1 MLVTL
6 SDGYQLNV
14 ESAGDGVPLI
24 VLHGGG
30 TTHRSFRPYLDP
42 LHTDFRVFYVDQRG
56 QGASQPVD
64 PGTLSLGV
72 LARDVDLLAEALGMK
87 HFALLGHSFG
97 AFIAMQHAVEA
108 GTAFAY
114 VISGGSDASD
124 ALMADVG
131 TSLEAMGEAGKPIA
145 ASWEEEKTVETEEQ
159 LRELLRVQMPFHFHG
174 EPPPGYCEDAVGSAD
189 VVRHFARVG
198 WGDFDFRPNLADVAK
213 PTLIIVGEHD
223 RTTTPRAARVLHDG
237 IASSELVVLPEAGHM
252 SFVEQQDAY
261 IEAVRT
267 FLLGAAVKA

>member
-1 MLVTL
+1 MLVRL

-14 ESAGDGVPLI
+14 ESAGDGAPMI

-30 TTHRSFRPYLDP
+30 VTHRSFLPYLEP
-42 LHTDFRVFYVDQRG
+42 LHEDFRVLYVDQRG
-56 QGASQPVD
+56 QGASEPAD
-64 PGTLSLGV
+64 PATLSVDV
-72 LARDVDLLAEALGMK
+72 LARDVDLLAEALQLE
-87 HFALLGHSFG
+87 HFAVLGHSFG
-97 AFIAMQHAVEA
+97 AFIATEHAVEA

-114 VISGGSDASD
+114 VISGGSDSSD
-124 ALMADVG
+124 TLMADVEA
-131 TSLEAMGEAGKPIA
+131 SLEAMGEAGGPIA
-145 ASWEEEKTVETEEQ
+145 ASWEHEETVATEEE

-174 EPPPGYCEDAVGSAD
+174 EPPAGYGDDAVGSAE

-198 WGDFDFRPNLADVAK
+198 WGDFDFRPKLGDVAK
-213 PTLIIVGEHD
+213 PALIIVGEHD

-237 IASSELVVLPEAGHM
+237 IANSELVVVPEAGHM
-252 SFVEQQDAY
+252 SFVEQQDVY

>member
-6 SDGYQLNV
+6 RDGYELNV

-24 VLHGGG
+24 AVHGGG
-30 TTHRSFRPYLDP
+30 MTHKMFRPYLDP
-42 LHTDFRVFYVDQRG
+42 LHEDFRVLYVDQRG
-56 QGASQPVD
+56 QGASQHAD
-64 PGTLSLGV
+64 PGTLSLDV
-72 LARDVDLLAEALGMK
+72 LARDVDLLAEALQLE

-97 AFIAMQHAVEA
+97 AFIATHHAAEI

-114 VISGGSDASD
+114 VISGGSDSSD
-124 ALMADVG
+124 TLMADVEA
-131 TSLEAMGEAGKPIA
+131 SLDAMGEAGEPIA
-145 ASWEEEKTVETEEQ
+145 ASWENEKTIETEDQ

-174 EPPPGYCEDAVGSAD
+174 EPPAGYGEDAVGSAD

-198 WGDFDFRPNLADVAK
+198 WGDFDFRPKLGDVAK

-223 RTTTPRAARVLHDG
+223 RTTTTRAARALHEG
-237 IASSELVVLPEAGHM
+237 IANSELVVIPEVGHM

-261 IEAVRT
+261 IEAVRN
-267 FLLGAAVKA
+267 FLLGAAVTA